1 MLGFYTDGKKTPTMV
16 RNVTETKVRVPG
28 RRGKQAYKVVQSI
41 SNKFEI
47 QDHYPVVAEPGGEY
61 VTHVTPLGSTGKD
74 ISKEIVSVVR
84 ERGVNLQVLGMDG
97 CSTNCGIH
105 KGVFRCVE
113 VELGKA
119 VQHVVCLLHCN
130 ELFFRHVFE
139 EVDGVTLGPDRLE
152 GPIGST
158 LGENLWLEPVVNFKP
173 VQGKMPTLPDPVFKE
188 LSRDQKLAYR
198 WGHAIQ
204 TGDVPDDLVGQTIGP
219 LCHSRWLTRGV
230 RTLVKYSRT
239 KNPTKKFQRVVF
251 FILNFYLPG
260 WFKVK
265 SQPHIQDGARHL
277 QFLLDLSR
285 SLPAGDQVTVRRVMG
300 DNAYFA
306 HQENV
311 AIACL
316 SDGDEEVRRKGVKF
330 ILAARMEYE
339 EDGDVRKFM
348 APEINFESSRFCDL
362 IDLESVEKFEPP
374 LTKELSEETILSALA
389 TPLILPSFPNNT
401 QRGEQL
407 VRVVTEAATLRADFH
422 GRNRLILQRLK
433 SRSLVGSFNSKMQ
446 DDATDG

>member
-1 MLGFYTDGKKTPTMV
+1 MV
-16 RNVTETKVRVPG
+16 RSVTETKVRIPG
-28 RRGKQAYKVVQSI
+28 RRGKNAFKVVQSI
-41 SNKFEI
+41 SNKLEI

-61 VTHVTPLGSTGKD
+61 VTHVTPLGSTGKE
-74 ISKEIVSVVR
+74 IAKEIVSVVR
-84 ERGVNLQVLGMDG
+84 ERGMDLQVLGMDG

-113 VELGKA
+113 VELGIA
-119 VQHVVCLLHCN
+119 VQHVVCLLHCI
-130 ELFFRHVFE
+130 ELFFRHEFE
-139 EVDGVTLGPDRLE
+139 EVDGVTLGPDKLE

-158 LGENLWLEPVVNFKP
+158 LGEDVWLDPVVNFKP
-173 VQGKMPTLPDPVFKE
+173 VEGKMPVMPDAVLTK

-204 TGDVPDDLVGQTIGP
+204 TGEVPDDLVSQVIGP

-230 RTLVKYSRT
+230 RIMVKYSRT
-239 KNPTKKFQRVVF
+239 KNPTKKFQRIVF

-265 SQPHIQDGARHL
+265 SAPHIQDGARHL

-285 SLPAGDQVTVRRVMG
+285 TLPAGDQDIVRRVMG

-311 AIACL
+311 TIACL
-316 SDGDEEVRRKGVKF
+316 SDPDEEVRRRGVKF
-330 ILAARMEYE
+330 ILAARREHNE
-339 EDGDVRKFM
+339 EDDVRKFV
-348 APEINFESSRFCDL
+348 APEINFDSSKFCDL

-374 LTKELSEETILSALA
+374 LTKEFSEETVLSALES
-389 TPLILPSFPNNT
+389 PLILPPFPNNT
-401 QRGEQL
+401 QRVEQL
-407 VRVVTEAATLRADFH
+407 VRVVTEAAKLRADFH
-422 GRNRLILQRLK
+422 GRNRLILQKLK
-433 SRSLVGSFNSKMQ
+433 SRSLVGSFNTKMQ
-446 DDATDG
+446 DDVYDD

>member
-1 MLGFYTDGKKTPTMV
+1 MTP
-16 RNVTETKVRVPG
+16 
-28 RRGKQAYKVVQSI
+28 
-41 SNKFEI
+41 
-47 QDHYPVVAEPGGEY
+47 H
-61 VTHVTPLGSTGKD
+61 GSTGKE

-139 EVDGVTLGPDRLE
+139 EVDGVTLGPDKLE

-158 LGENLWLEPVVNFKP
+158 LSDDLWLEPVVNFKP
-173 VQGKMPTLPDPVFKE
+173 VPGKMPILPDSVVKE

-219 LCHSRWLTRGV
+219 LCHSRWLTRSV
-230 RTLVKYSRT
+230 RTQVKYTRT
-239 KNPTKKFQRVVF
+239 KNPTKKLQRIIF

-265 SQPHIQDGARHL
+265 SEPHIQDGARHL

-285 SLPAGDQVTVRRVMG
+285 SLCAGDQEIVRRVMG

-316 SDGDEEVRRKGVKF
+316 SDPDEEVRRKGVKF
-330 ILAARMEYE
+330 ILAARRDYDE
-339 EDGDVRKFM
+339 EDDVRKFV
-348 APEINFESSRFCDL
+348 APEINFDSHRFCDL
-362 IDLESVEKFEPP
+362 IDLEGVDKFEPP

-401 QRGEQL
+401 QRVEQL